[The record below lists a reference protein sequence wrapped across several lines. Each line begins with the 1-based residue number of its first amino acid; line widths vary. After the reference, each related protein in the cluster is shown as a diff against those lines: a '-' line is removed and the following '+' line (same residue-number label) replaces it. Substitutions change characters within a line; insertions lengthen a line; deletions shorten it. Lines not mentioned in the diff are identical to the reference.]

1 MAGLPLYAA
10 GARIAAA
17 TDTGRGAAA
26 GSPQGKARAQA
37 EDFESVFL
45 QTMVQEMF
53 AGLGK
58 EGPLGEGEAGS
69 AWRSLLVQQ
78 YAGTIA
84 KSGGIGVAD
93 NVYRDILALQEHAGA

>member
-1 MAGLPLYAA
+1 MAGFPLYAA
-10 GARIAAA
+10 GTRILAAS
-17 TDTGRGAAA
+17 DTGRNAAA
-26 GSPQGKARAQA
+26 GSTQAKARAQA
-37 EDFESVFL
+37 QDFESVYL

-93 NVYRDILALQEHAGA
+93 SVYRDILSLQEHAGA

>member
-1 MAGLPLYAA
+1 MAAAPLYAA
-10 GARIAAA
+10 GNRVLNGLDSGRNAAP
-17 TDTGRGAAA
+17 
-26 GSPQGKARAQA
+26 GSKQAKARAQA

-58 EGPLGEGEAGS
+58 EGPLGQGEAGG

-78 YAGTIA
+78 YAGGIA
-84 KSGGIGVAD
+84 KAGGVGVAD